1 MRREEFT
8 HSVEIMETFEITW
21 VPKEPGRW
29 LYHCHRMPHMR
40 LPVPLAPDDAILS
53 QKQLRHASIEM
64 TFDTYGHLFPEAAQE
79 AVQRLDGV
87 LFAEN

>member
-1 MRREEFT
+1 VLEPALDGAGLRTIRFHDLRHTCAALLINQGE
-8 HSVEIMETFEITW
+8 S
-21 VPKEPGRW
+21 PK
-29 LYHCHRMPHMR
+29 Y
-40 LPVPLAPDDAILS
+40 I

-87 LFAEN
+87 LFAEK